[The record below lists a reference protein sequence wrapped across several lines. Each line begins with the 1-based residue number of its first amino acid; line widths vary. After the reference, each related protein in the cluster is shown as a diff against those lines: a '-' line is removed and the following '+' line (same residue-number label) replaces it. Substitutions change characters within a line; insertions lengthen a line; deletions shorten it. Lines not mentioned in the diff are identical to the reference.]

1 MKLIHFL
8 NEFPDEES
16 CELSIKSY
24 REKSGIYCKKC
35 KKVTHHYWFSGQ
47 SFSSV
52 DIAGEEGHSKVVQ

>member
-24 REKSGIYCKKC
+24 REKTQAVLENLGTCKIPK
-35 KKVTHHYWFSGQ
+35 THL
-47 SFSSV
+47 
-52 DIAGEEGHSKVVQ
+52 K